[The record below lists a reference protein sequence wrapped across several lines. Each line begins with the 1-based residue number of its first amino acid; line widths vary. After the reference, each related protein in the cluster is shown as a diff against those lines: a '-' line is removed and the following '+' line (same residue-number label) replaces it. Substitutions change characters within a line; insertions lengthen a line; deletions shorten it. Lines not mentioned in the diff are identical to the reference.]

1 VRRVSFTVL
10 LLAALP
16 ALAQHDISRVEPVGP
31 DAALATPIPL
41 EQQRK
46 LKKYDLLEMSGA
58 KQALGPQ
65 LIDGRLPKPLID
77 YVVVDAHIEQRVSI
91 FEGGL
96 VVVKMSGAASIQK
109 KVILP
114 EDALVSYTR
123 TISADS
129 VRAID
134 NRSLPP
140 PEATRRALLR
150 VYAADGTYV
159 ERTFHPDRVPSKALN
174 DQVAP
179 MRDLLRA
186 VSEDRGVTTS
196 IAGYEPKPG
205 DELVADDHKV
215 YRVQRI
221 VDGAGVVELKCLDAP
236 TTIYIAK
243 KDLHLYFIGAN
254 KRDE

>member
-1 VRRVSFTVL
+1 MRRALLPVI

-16 ALAQHDISRVEPVGP
+16 ALAQHDISRVEPVAP
-31 DAALATPIPL
+31 DAAIATPVPL
-41 EQQRK
+41 QQQKK
-46 LKKYDLLEMSGA
+46 LKKYDMPELSGA
-58 KQALGPQ
+58 KQAIGPQ

-77 YVVVDAHIEQRVSI
+77 YILIDAHIEQRISI

-109 KVILP
+109 KVIIP
-114 EDALVSYTR
+114 EDALASYTK

-129 VRAID
+129 VRAIETLA
-134 NRSLPP
+134 LPP
-140 PEATRRALLR
+140 AEATRRGLLR
-150 VYAADGTYV
+150 VYAADGTHV
-159 ERTFHPDRVPSKALN
+159 ERTFHPDRVPPKALN
-174 DQVAP
+174 DLVAP

-186 VSEDRGVTTS
+186 ISEDRGVTTS

-215 YRVQRI
+215 YRVQRV
-221 VDGAGVVELKCLDAP
+221 VDGAGVVELKCLSAP

-243 KDLHLYFIGAN
+243 KDLHLYFMGTN
-254 KRDE
+254 PKNE